1 MPRTRASASPLFVPR
16 KTTRAEQRA
25 ARAGF
30 TEARR
35 QARLA
40 GSPPKHR
47 AEQTLDPDLRPTYPL
62 SGRPGPASARG
73 GKLALPAHRMTT
85 ATASGAYPF
94 VAEGGLGAEG
104 VFIGRDVHAE
114 AAFCF
119 DPFSLY
125 NSGRVEGFTN
135 PNAVLAG
142 IIGMGKSALAK
153 SIATRSIA
161 HGYRIYIPCDP
172 KGEWTAV
179 SQALGGYSIAL
190 GPGLPGR
197 LNPLDAPARPAS
209 VSEEDWFTEVR
220 KRRLLLLASLART
233 VLKRDLLPM
242 EHTALDLALDL
253 VVADAAARGTVPLL
267 GEIAHAELSLP
278 SHVNPSHVDQVLAV
292 ANALSGMD
300 NELGGGGVVRD
311 VAARAMQWS
320 ASLLQAQFPE
330 HLRTDLF
337 AAVSRLGIVVGA
349 SAFDAYHHDE
359 ATKTFRFAADCAEE
373 AGDWHLRAKTYS
385 FLARQA
391 VWIGA
396 PDDGLT
402 YAEKGLVRSDR
413 LTATEQAMLHT
424 ARARAFGKMGNVR
437 DTMAAVG
444 AADEAFTRARPAEDP
459 SWMAYYDEAQHNGDT
474 AHALFDLAILAGQDP
489 GRAARRFDTAVKGH
503 TDAYKRSRAISRTKL
518 ASLLMAKGDPRKAAA
533 LGHDALNEVG
543 RLTSLRAADDLR
555 QLGRF
560 ASKHRTVQEASALR
574 DRIAATVSA

>member
-1 MPRTRASASPLFVPR
+1 MIRRSFLGIGGL
-16 KTTRAEQRA
+16 A
-25 ARAGF
+25 AIA
-30 TEARR
+30 
-35 QARLA
+35 
-40 GSPPKHR
+40 
-47 AEQTLDPDLRPTYPL
+47 PL
-62 SGRPGPASARG
+62 SF
-73 GKLALPAHRMTT
+73 T
-85 ATASGAYPF
+85 
-94 VAEGGLGAEG
+94 
-104 VFIGRDVHAE
+104 D
-114 AAFCF
+114 AF
-119 DPFSLY
+119 
-125 NSGRVEGFTN
+125 
-135 PNAVLAG
+135 
-142 IIGMGKSALAK
+142 
-153 SIATRSIA
+153 
-161 HGYRIYIPCDP
+161 
-172 KGEWTAV
+172 
-179 SQALGGYSIAL
+179 
-190 GPGLPGR
+190 
-197 LNPLDAPARPAS
+197 AP
-209 VSEEDWFTEVR
+209 
-220 KRRLLLLASLART
+220 
-233 VLKRDLLPM
+233 
-242 EHTALDLALDL
+242 
-253 VVADAAARGTVPLL
+253 
-267 GEIAHAELSLP
+267 AELSLP

-320 ASLLQAQFPE
+320 AGLLQAQFPE

-459 SWMAYYDEAQHNGDT
+459 SWMAYYDEAQLNGDT

>member
-1 MPRTRASASPLFVPR
+1 MKQLDPGASPREWFGSELRRLRLEQGLSAKALGRLVQVSDDMILSIEKGKYPSCR
-16 KTTRAEQRA
+16 RDVVQRLDDALGTGGLLDRAWPMVFGDGDA
-25 ARAGF
+25 DKKPADAD
-30 TEARR
+30 
-35 QARLA
+35 
-40 GSPPKHR
+40 K
-47 AEQTLDPDLRPTYPL
+47 
-62 SGRPGPASARG
+62 ASARR
-73 GKLALPAHRMTT
+73 AEVRVQVPAGRILGRDEPTLRPGSHEPVIRR
-85 ATASGAYPF
+85 SFLGI
-94 VAEGGLGAEG
+94 GGLAVIAPLNFTD
-104 VFIGRDVHAE
+104 VF
-114 AAFCF
+114 
-119 DPFSLY
+119 
-125 NSGRVEGFTN
+125 
-135 PNAVLAG
+135 
-142 IIGMGKSALAK
+142 
-153 SIATRSIA
+153 
-161 HGYRIYIPCDP
+161 
-172 KGEWTAV
+172 
-179 SQALGGYSIAL
+179 
-190 GPGLPGR
+190 
-197 LNPLDAPARPAS
+197 AP
-209 VSEEDWFTEVR
+209 
-220 KRRLLLLASLART
+220 
-233 VLKRDLLPM
+233 
-242 EHTALDLALDL
+242 
-253 VVADAAARGTVPLL
+253 
-267 GEIAHAELSLP
+267 AELSLP

-292 ANALSGMD
+292 ANALSSMD
-300 NELGGGGVVRD
+300 NKLGGGGVVRD

-320 ASLLQAQFPE
+320 AGLLQAQFPE

-543 RLTSLRAADDLR
+543 RLTSRRAADDLR

>member
-1 MPRTRASASPLFVPR
+1 MKQLDPGASPQEWFGSELRRLRLEQGLSAKALGRLVQVSDDMILSIEKGKYPSCRRDVVQRLDDALGTGGLLDRAWPMVFGDGDADKKRADADKAPPR
-16 KTTRAEQRA
+16 RGEVRVQAP
-25 ARAGF
+25 AGRILGRDEP
-30 TEARR
+30 T
-35 QARLA
+35 
-40 GSPPKHR
+40 
-47 AEQTLDPDLRPTYPL
+47 LRPGSHEPVIRRSFLGIGGLAAIAPL
-62 SGRPGPASARG
+62 SF
-73 GKLALPAHRMTT
+73 T
-85 ATASGAYPF
+85 
-94 VAEGGLGAEG
+94 
-104 VFIGRDVHAE
+104 D
-114 AAFCF
+114 AF
-119 DPFSLY
+119 
-125 NSGRVEGFTN
+125 
-135 PNAVLAG
+135 
-142 IIGMGKSALAK
+142 
-153 SIATRSIA
+153 
-161 HGYRIYIPCDP
+161 
-172 KGEWTAV
+172 
-179 SQALGGYSIAL
+179 
-190 GPGLPGR
+190 
-197 LNPLDAPARPAS
+197 AP
-209 VSEEDWFTEVR
+209 
-220 KRRLLLLASLART
+220 
-233 VLKRDLLPM
+233 
-242 EHTALDLALDL
+242 
-253 VVADAAARGTVPLL
+253 
-267 GEIAHAELSLP
+267 AELSLP

-489 GRAARRFDTAVKGH
+489 GRAARRFNTAVNKH
-503 TDAYKRSRAISRTKL
+503 ADAYKRSRAISRTKL
-518 ASLLMAKGDPRKAAA
+518 ASLLMAKGDPRQAAA

-543 RLTSLRAADDLR
+543 RLTSRRAADDLR

-560 ASKHRTVQEASALR
+560 SSKHRTVQEVAVLR
-574 DRIAATVSA
+574 DRIAATVSE

>member
-1 MPRTRASASPLFVPR
+1 MKQLDPGASPQEWFGSELRRLRLEQGLSAKALGRLVQVSDDMILSIEKGKYPSCRRDVVQRLDDALGTGGLLDRAWPMVFGDGDADKKRADADKAPPR
-16 KTTRAEQRA
+16 RGEVRLQTP
-25 ARAGF
+25 AGRILGRDEP
-30 TEARR
+30 T
-35 QARLA
+35 
-40 GSPPKHR
+40 
-47 AEQTLDPDLRPTYPL
+47 LRPGSHEPVIRRSFLGIGGLAAIAPL
-62 SGRPGPASARG
+62 SF
-73 GKLALPAHRMTT
+73 T
-85 ATASGAYPF
+85 
-94 VAEGGLGAEG
+94 
-104 VFIGRDVHAE
+104 D
-114 AAFCF
+114 AF
-119 DPFSLY
+119 
-125 NSGRVEGFTN
+125 
-135 PNAVLAG
+135 
-142 IIGMGKSALAK
+142 
-153 SIATRSIA
+153 
-161 HGYRIYIPCDP
+161 
-172 KGEWTAV
+172 
-179 SQALGGYSIAL
+179 
-190 GPGLPGR
+190 
-197 LNPLDAPARPAS
+197 AP
-209 VSEEDWFTEVR
+209 
-220 KRRLLLLASLART
+220 
-233 VLKRDLLPM
+233 
-242 EHTALDLALDL
+242 
-253 VVADAAARGTVPLL
+253 
-267 GEIAHAELSLP
+267 AELSLP

-300 NELGGGGVVRD
+300 NKLGGGGVVRD

-320 ASLLQAQFPE
+320 AGLLQAQFPE

-474 AHALFDLAILAGQDP
+474 AHALFDLALLAGQDP

-543 RLTSLRAADDLR
+543 RLTSRRAADDLR

-560 ASKHRTVQEASALR
+560 ASKHRTVQEVSALR
-574 DRIAATVSA
+574 DRIAAAVSA

>member
-1 MPRTRASASPLFVPR
+1 MKQLDPGASPQEWFGSELRRLRLEQGLSAKALGRLVQVSDDMILSIEKGKYPSCR
-16 KTTRAEQRA
+16 RDVVQRLDDALGTGGLLDRAWPMVFGGGDADKKRA
-25 ARAGF
+25 DADK
-30 TEARR
+30 
-35 QARLA
+35 
-40 GSPPKHR
+40 SPPR
-47 AEQTLDPDLRPTYPL
+47 RGEVRVQAPAGRILGRDEPTLRPGSHEPVIRRSFLGIGGLAAIAPL
-62 SGRPGPASARG
+62 SF
-73 GKLALPAHRMTT
+73 T
-85 ATASGAYPF
+85 
-94 VAEGGLGAEG
+94 
-104 VFIGRDVHAE
+104 D
-114 AAFCF
+114 AF
-119 DPFSLY
+119 
-125 NSGRVEGFTN
+125 
-135 PNAVLAG
+135 
-142 IIGMGKSALAK
+142 
-153 SIATRSIA
+153 
-161 HGYRIYIPCDP
+161 
-172 KGEWTAV
+172 
-179 SQALGGYSIAL
+179 
-190 GPGLPGR
+190 
-197 LNPLDAPARPAS
+197 AP
-209 VSEEDWFTEVR
+209 
-220 KRRLLLLASLART
+220 
-233 VLKRDLLPM
+233 
-242 EHTALDLALDL
+242 
-253 VVADAAARGTVPLL
+253 
-267 GEIAHAELSLP
+267 AELSLP

-292 ANALSGMD
+292 SNALSGMD

-320 ASLLQAQFPE
+320 AGLLQAQFPE

-489 GRAARRFDTAVKGH
+489 GRAARRFNTAVNGH
-503 TDAYKRSRAISRTKL
+503 ADAYKRSRAISRTKL
-518 ASLLMAKGDPRKAAA
+518 ASLLMAKGDPRQAAA
-533 LGHDALNEVG
+533 LGHEALNEVG
-543 RLTSLRAADDLR
+543 RLTSRRAADDLR

-560 ASKHRTVQEASALR
+560 ASEHRTVQEASALR

>member
-1 MPRTRASASPLFVPR
+1 MKQLDPGASPQEWFGNELRRLRLEQGLSAKALGRLVQVSDDMILSIEKGKYPSCRRDVVQRLDDALGTGGLLGRAWPMVFGDRDADKKRADADKASTRRGEVRVQASAGRILGRDEP
-16 KTTRAEQRA
+16 T
-25 ARAGF
+25 
-30 TEARR
+30 
-35 QARLA
+35 
-40 GSPPKHR
+40 
-47 AEQTLDPDLRPTYPL
+47 LRPGSHEPVIRRSFL
-62 SGRPGPASARG
+62 GI
-73 GKLALPAHRMTT
+73 
-85 ATASGAYPF
+85 
-94 VAEGGLGAEG
+94 GGLAAIAPLKFTD
-104 VFIGRDVHAE
+104 VF
-114 AAFCF
+114 
-119 DPFSLY
+119 
-125 NSGRVEGFTN
+125 
-135 PNAVLAG
+135 
-142 IIGMGKSALAK
+142 
-153 SIATRSIA
+153 
-161 HGYRIYIPCDP
+161 
-172 KGEWTAV
+172 
-179 SQALGGYSIAL
+179 
-190 GPGLPGR
+190 
-197 LNPLDAPARPAS
+197 AP
-209 VSEEDWFTEVR
+209 
-220 KRRLLLLASLART
+220 
-233 VLKRDLLPM
+233 
-242 EHTALDLALDL
+242 
-253 VVADAAARGTVPLL
+253 
-267 GEIAHAELSLP
+267 AELSLP

-320 ASLLQAQFPE
+320 AGLLQAEFSE

-474 AHALFDLAILAGQDP
+474 AHALFDLVILAGQDP

-503 TDAYKRSRAISRTKL
+503 ADAYKRSRAISRTKL

-543 RLTSLRAADDLR
+543 RLTSRRAADDLR

-560 ASKHRTVQEASALR
+560 ASKHRAVPEATALR